1 MSSNQGVKHQ
11 HNNHNS
17 TTERAI
23 SGQRQQ
29 RASRRGDQQDGSSRT
44 NVALRANLMNNGAL
58 FHPKNA
64 SDHLLNGTEDADLL
78 LENQTSAH

>member
-1 MSSNQGVKHQ
+1 MSSNQGVKQQ
-11 HNNHNS
+11 HNNN

-23 SGQRQQ
+23 SGQRQH
-29 RASRRGDQQDGSSRT
+29 RASRRGEQQDSTSRT

-64 SDHLLNGTEDADLL
+64 TDHLLNASEEIDLL
-78 LENQTSAH
+78 LEN